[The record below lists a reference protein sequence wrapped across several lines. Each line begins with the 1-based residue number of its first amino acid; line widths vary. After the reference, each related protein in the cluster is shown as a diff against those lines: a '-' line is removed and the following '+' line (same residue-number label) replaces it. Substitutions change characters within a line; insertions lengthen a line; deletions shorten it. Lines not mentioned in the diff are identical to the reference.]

1 MAGKTFCNVEN
12 PAYGDDQFVLGGPGG
27 VTIHRTASPHTL
39 DGWAASL
46 VDGAWQVAAQK
57 ETADLRASAKS
68 TDSRTQDLA
77 ILGIGLVLG
86 LAVVVGV
93 PRGIDATEKPTDAAG
108 SPALADVAS
117 RR

>member
-12 PAYGDDQFVLGGPGG
+12 AAYGDDQFVFGGLGG
-27 VTIHRTASPHTL
+27 VTIRTASPHTL

-46 VDGAWQVAAQK
+46 VDAAWQVAAQK
-57 ETADLRASAKS
+57 ETADLRASAES

-86 LAVVVGV
+86 LALVVGV
-93 PRGIDATEKPTDAAG
+93 PRVIDATEKPTDAAG